1 MVRQNRM
8 LPKLNTLTYLS
19 ALDWAV
25 FFAIL
30 ALTAGAAVYG
40 NLRLKKGGN
49 KALDYLLMGRRLTL
63 PLFVATLVA
72 TWYGGIFGVNEITF
86 NYGIYN
92 FVTQGAFWYIAYLI
106 FAFFIADKIA
116 KYNSLTLPD
125 LAGSMFGPR
134 ASKVAAIFTFF
145 YITPIAYALSLGMF
159 LNMVFGISILSGMI
173 YGTLFACLY
182 SVWGGFKSVVFSDL
196 VQFFVMCISVLLVV
210 LFSVQAFGGIGFLKA
225 NLPASHFSVTGGNG
239 VMNTLIWGFIALS
252 ALIDPSFYQRC
263 FAAKTPTVV
272 KKGIIIS
279 TCIWFC
285 FDLCTTA
292 GSLYAR
298 AVLPQAQPGEAY
310 FFYAIQLL
318 PNGLKGFFVAGILAI
333 ILSTLNSFL
342 FIASN
347 TLSFDLLRSRFK
359 NVVLSNRVALFIV
372 GGLAVFMAGV
382 FHGSFKEI
390 WLTLGSYFSACLLAP
405 ILMGYIFP
413 GKISDNQF
421 VFASLSSAAGMT
433 VWRFLPRWL
442 AGNTDNWQAGLG
454 GAAQTLDPFYIGL
467 AVGLIILLV
476 ICLQQKNERTIK
488 RITYR

>member
-1 MVRQNRM
+1 M
-8 LPKLNTLTYLS
+8 LPKLTTLTYLS
-19 ALDWAV
+19 AADWAV

-116 KYNSLTLPD
+116 KYQSLTLPD
-125 LAGSMFGPR
+125 LAGNMFGPK
-134 ASKVAAIFTFF
+134 ASKVAAVFTFF

-159 LNMVFGISILSGMI
+159 LNMVFGISILNGMI

-196 VQFFVMCISVLLVV
+196 VQFFVMCLSVLLVV
-210 LFSVQAFGGIGFLKA
+210 MFSVHAFGGLSFLKA
-225 NLPASHFSVTGGNG
+225 NLPASHFSITGGNG

-263 FAAKTPTVV
+263 FAAQSPAVV

-285 FDLCTTA
+285 FDLCTTT

-298 AVLPQAQPGEAY
+298 ALLPQAQPGEAY

-318 PNGLKGFFVAGILAI
+318 PTGLKGFFVAGILAI

-347 TLSFDLLRSRFK
+347 TLSFDLLRNRFK
-359 NVVLSNRVALFIV
+359 DVVLSNRISLFAV
-372 GGLAVFMAGV
+372 GALAVYMASV
-382 FHGSFKEI
+382 FNGSFKEI

-413 GKISDNQF
+413 GRISDNQF
-421 VFASLSSAAGMT
+421 VMASLTSAAAMT
-433 VWRFLPRWL
+433 IWRFLPRWF
-442 AGNTDNWQAGLG
+442 AGQVDNWQAGLG
-454 GAAQTLDPFYIGL
+454 GAAQMLDPFYIGL
-467 AVGLIILLV
+467 AFGLMILFI
-476 ICLQQKNERTIK
+476 ICLRQKNETPVK